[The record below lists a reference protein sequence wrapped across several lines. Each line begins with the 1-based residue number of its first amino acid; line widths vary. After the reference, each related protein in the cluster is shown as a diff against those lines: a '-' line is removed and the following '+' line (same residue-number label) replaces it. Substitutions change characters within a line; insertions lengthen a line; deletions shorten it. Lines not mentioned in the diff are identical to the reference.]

1 MSNFY
6 SQVEIMKYIT
16 EEKEAVRT
24 DILYDLSYAKYI
36 YMCTHIYI
44 NIWGGRVL
52 KA

>member
-6 SQVEIMKYIT
+6 CQVEIIKYIT

-36 YMCTHIYI
+36 YMCVYIYI
-44 NIWGGRVL
+44 Y
-52 KA
+52 K